1 MNPLDDEIFDS
12 LFHGC
17 ALTAF
22 LEQAA
27 IEQGPPCSEKTKQRA
42 FQLYEEALAEKH
54 RSYAETHRT

>member
-1 MNPLDDEIFDS
+1 MNPEELQSVLDD

-27 IEQGPPCSEKTKQRA
+27 VQQTWPDREATRKRA
-42 FQLYEEALAEKH
+42 FSLYEEQLAARH
-54 RSYAETHRT
+54 RERTAP

>member
-54 RSYAETHRT
+54 RS